1 MEAITLVQDWIQS
14 VGSIAGLQQANTNL
28 LSGAVGAAESR
39 LEVCMRQ
46 QRTRIQLLQ
55 SSEMLT
61 MIVCECS

>member
-14 VGSIAGLQQANTNL
+14 VGSLAGLQQANTNL

-46 QRTRIQLLQ
+46 QRARIQFLQ
-55 SSEMLT
+55 SSEIFT
-61 MIVCECS
+61 VIVCECS